1 MRPLWRSYAY
11 DLRVTALKLTEM
23 GRYYLENYI
32 PVRVD
37 DKTIKLVKPG
47 TVEVAADDVQ
57 TGIETGIETGKSMK
71 INVTVKDALRKYG
84 EILGVDV
91 NSRSREVE
99 KVTARFAAWHAL
111 VENHGYNYSQIA
123 RETGFAPW
131 TVRYGVIRFGDLLEL
146 EGPLAMGYREK
157 VKDI

>member
-1 MRPLWRSYAY
+1 MRAQWRSYVY
-11 DLRVTALKLTEM
+11 DLRISALKLTEM
-23 GRYYLENYI
+23 GRYYIENYI

-57 TGIETGIETGKSMK
+57 TGIETGKSMQVD
-71 INVTVKDALRKYG
+71 VTVKDKLIEYS
-84 EILGVDV
+84 ELLGVDL
-91 NSRSREVE
+91 NTRSREVE

-131 TVRYGVIRFGDLLEL
+131 TVRHGVIRFCDLLEL
-146 EGPLAMGYREK
+146 EDPLAMGYREK
-157 VKDI
+157 VKGI